1 MARKAVFILLLGP
14 ALLCVHSVSAQDISK
29 GDRVYA
35 TEQADLKIE
44 DEVITTAPPN
54 AELSVQEVSDKW
66 LWVETATGERGWINR
81 RFVTTEA
88 PTPVPPATPTVTA
101 TPAPTGTP
109 VPVPAPLDSPEP
121 DAAASDVEDKLLLAV
136 GALSGQNV
144 YVTYAYIG
152 TVADGFANQVYSADQ
167 VRELMSEV
175 MGLCSVA
182 GDYMQALADSKI
194 STDDKATI
202 EQMVG
207 IFGLLRQ
214 EADALSSFAQSES
227 QKDLDAYET
236 ARRDAWPQIQAALG
250 IE

>member
-1 MARKAVFILLLGP
+1 MARKAVIILLLGA
-14 ALLCVHSVSAQDISK
+14 ALLCTNSVSAQDIGK
-29 GDRVYA
+29 GDRVYT

-44 DEVITTAPPN
+44 DEVITTAQPD
-54 AELSVQEVSDKW
+54 AALSVHEVSDKW
-66 LWVETATGERGWINR
+66 LWVETANGERGWINR
-81 RFVTTEA
+81 QYVTVEAPA
-88 PTPVPPATPTVTA
+88 PTPPVDPLPTVTT
-101 TPAPTGTP
+101 TPTPTGTQ
-109 VPVPAPLDSPEP
+109 VPMPLPLDTPEP
-121 DAAASDVEDKLLLAV
+121 DVASSDVEDKLLLAV

-152 TVADGFANQVYSADQ
+152 TVADGFANQVYTADQ

-214 EADALSSFAQSES
+214 EADALSSFARSES
-227 QKDLDAYET
+227 QKDLDAYEA
-236 ARRDAWPQIQAALG
+236 ARK
-250 IE
+250 